1 MGEAEC
7 VENKPTSEKPSTI
20 SARVAA
26 MNSGRQTN
34 GDGDQ
39 WLGVPGKARL
49 DAVYS
54 TTTNRNWLISIATA
68 ATGADSVA
76 AALVATEDRDQ
87 TNGRLSSDRVYLAF
101 RVSQKQHVT
110 TRRNVTQADTTTQIK
125 HRSY

>member
-87 TNGRLSSDRVYLAF
+87 TNGRLSSDRVYRGLSGF
-101 RVSQKQHVT
+101 SKT
-110 TRRNVTQADTTTQIK
+110 TCNNTTQRNASR
-125 HRSY
+125 HNNTN